1 MSENLFQDIAKTF
14 QDMGKA
20 TGKFNKSLAKTFL
33 SMPIPMKY
41 ETWVFLHSIAD
52 GDVE

>member
-1 MSENLFQDIAKTF
+1 MSENLFQDMAKVV

-20 TGKFNKSLAKTFL
+20 TGKFNKSLAKIFL

-41 ETWVFLHSIAD
+41 ETWIFLHRIAD
-52 GDVE
+52 GDE